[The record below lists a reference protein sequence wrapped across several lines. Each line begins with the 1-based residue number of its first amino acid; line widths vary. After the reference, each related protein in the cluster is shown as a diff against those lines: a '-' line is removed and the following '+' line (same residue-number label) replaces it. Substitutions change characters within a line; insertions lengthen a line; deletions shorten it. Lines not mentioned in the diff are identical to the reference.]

1 MDQEDGGEWFPK
13 EERFLHRTVSSGL
26 NRCIEIDVLQDIQV
40 YVSHRILQVQTKR
53 RDLD

>member
-1 MDQEDGGEWFPK
+1 MVENDFQR
-13 EERFLHRTVSSGL
+13 EERFLCRTVSSGL

-40 YVSHRILQVQTKR
+40 YVSRRILQVQTKR